1 MRNSIDNTFGDK
13 HRLFTLCMID
23 GDDMFPQRRRNVSK
37 DEINERMLHTIKY
50 LLHFFSCYSDN
61 YVTLRRN

>member
-23 GDDMFPQRRRNVSK
+23 GDDMFPQRSRNVSK

-50 LLHFFSCYSDN
+50 LLHFF
-61 YVTLRRN
+61 